1 MVQKFTAQRSHG
13 LTLIEI
19 MVVVVILGILGA
31 MIIPNVIGRDDQ
43 ARVVRAQSD
52 LASIAN
58 ALHMYKLDN
67 FAYPST
73 DQGIEALVEQPAGVP
88 EAPNWS
94 PGGYLPKLPEDPW
107 NNIYHYVNT
116 GDDFDLYT
124 LGSDGAEGGE
134 GYAADIHFSDL

>member
-1 MVQKFTAQRSHG
+1 MKYLTRQRSRG

-43 ARVVRAQSD
+43 ARLVRAQND

-58 ALHMYKLDN
+58 ALSMYKLDN
-67 FAYPST
+67 FNYPST
-73 DQGIEALVEQPAGVP
+73 DQGIEALVEEPAGFP
-88 EAPNWS
+88 EPANWAPT
-94 PGGYLPKLPEDPW
+94 GYLSKVPQDPW
-107 NNIYHYVNT
+107 NNTYQYIHT
-116 GDDFDLYT
+116 GDGFEVFT

-134 GYAADIHFSDL
+134 GYAADIYYSDL

>member
-1 MVQKFTAQRSHG
+1 MKHFTGQRSRG

-43 ARVVRAQSD
+43 ARVVRAQND

-58 ALHMYKLDN
+58 ALNIYKLDN
-67 FAYPST
+67 FVYPST
-73 DQGIEALVEQPAGVP
+73 DQGLEALVERPAGFP
-88 EAPNWS
+88 EAPNWAPS
-94 PGGYLPKLPEDPW
+94 GYLPKMPQDPW
-107 NNIYHYVNT
+107 NNPYQYVET
-116 GDDFDLYT
+116 GDGFELFT

-134 GYAADIHFSDL
+134 GYAADIYYSEL